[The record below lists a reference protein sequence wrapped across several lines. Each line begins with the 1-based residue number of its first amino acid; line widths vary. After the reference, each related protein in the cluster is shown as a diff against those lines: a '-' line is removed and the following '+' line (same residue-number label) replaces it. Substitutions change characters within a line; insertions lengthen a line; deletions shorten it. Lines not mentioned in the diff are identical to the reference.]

1 MIELN
6 IEQMSP
12 EWFKEKAGVLSASSF
27 DKIITAGG
35 QPSKQVEKYMRRLAG
50 EILIGRK
57 VEGYQ
62 SAAMERGIL
71 MEEEARKFYVWHFG
85 SKVRQVGMCFKD
97 EAKMVA
103 CSPDGLID
111 PHGGLEIKC
120 PELHTHVGYMLNP
133 QQLVKDYYQQ
143 LQGSLYV
150 TGRVWWDIMS
160 YYPELDPVKLR
171 VTPIQLFQEKLN
183 REIQDF
189 VRDLP
194 VMVSTLKKEAL
205 PTPSTPKPQTAPQPG
220 PNDLN

>member
-1 MIELN
+1 
-6 IEQMSP
+6 
-12 EWFKEKAGVLSASSF
+12 
-27 DKIITAGG
+27 
-35 QPSKQVEKYMRRLAG
+35 
-50 EILIGRK
+50 
-57 VEGYQ
+57 
-62 SAAMERGIL
+62 
-71 MEEEARKFYVWHFG
+71 
-85 SKVRQVGMCFKD
+85 MCFKD

-111 PHGGLEIKC
+111 HHGGLEIKC

-171 VTPIQLFQEKLN
+171 VTPIQPFQEKLN

-189 VRDLP
+189 VRYLP
-194 VMVSTLKKEAL
+194 VMVATLKKEAL